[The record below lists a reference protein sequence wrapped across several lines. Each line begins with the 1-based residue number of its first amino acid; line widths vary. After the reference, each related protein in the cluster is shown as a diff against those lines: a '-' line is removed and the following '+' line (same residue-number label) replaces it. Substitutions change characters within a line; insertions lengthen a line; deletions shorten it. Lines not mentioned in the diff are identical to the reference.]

1 MNRCSTEGQR
11 SQLTSYAQRRSLY
24 RWERGE
30 VKVKHLISKGQSL
43 PPCGSMYMKQV
54 AID

>member
-11 SQLTSYAQRRSLY
+11 SQQTSTLNAAASTG
-24 RWERGE
+24 ERGE
-30 VKVKHLISKGQSL
+30 VKIRHLISKSQSI

>member
-1 MNRCSTEGQR
+1 MQYGG
-11 SQLTSYAQRRSLY
+11 LTLATNVYAQRRSLY

-30 VKVKHLISKGQSL
+30 VKIKHLIGKGQSL